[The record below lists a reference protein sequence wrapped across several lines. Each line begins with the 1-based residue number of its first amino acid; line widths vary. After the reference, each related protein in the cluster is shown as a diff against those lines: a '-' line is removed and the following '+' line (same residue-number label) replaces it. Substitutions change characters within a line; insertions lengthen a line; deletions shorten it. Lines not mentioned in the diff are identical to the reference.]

1 MEKVENAYPV
11 RSIMDAGVNQSFG
24 ADWPASAYLST
35 YKPLELIEAAFTRR
49 LPGEAA
55 MPARNEGQSV
65 SVAEAIVAMTMAT
78 ARQVGEEAE
87 LGSITVG
94 KLADLV
100 LLDRNILEVEAATIH
115 QTPVR
120 MTLVGGDVV
129 HELTP

>member
-1 MEKVENAYPV
+1 MEAENAYPV
-11 RSIMDAGVNQSFG
+11 RSIIDAGVNQSLKRIG
-24 ADWPASAYLST
+24 LPAYLST

-49 LPGEAA
+49 LPGEAT

-94 KLADLV
+94 KLADIV
-100 LLDRNILEVEAATIH
+100 LLDRNILAVEAATIH
-115 QTPVR
+115 QH
-120 MTLVGGDVV
+120 LSG
-129 HELTP
+129 